1 MAKEDKLKMKF
12 KLNGLEFELEGKEAT
27 VKEEFENFKSFLTG
41 DILPNINSAP
51 VVIANQEHNLPKQ
64 IATEKVYAE
73 AEDVQT
79 EEYPI
84 MKEVVKKDLPK
95 SESDWIMTYGFYAS
109 NYGEETFSEDDIKN
123 GYDSTTRKTDSRM
136 KNLSNNLKTLFGKS
150 YIKYHNDTEMRFT
163 DDGLVYIKK
172 LVLGKSNRKSKK
184 PTSSSTKVKKE
195 NTKKTSSSKSSS
207 GAPWLFKLD
216 RNLNLRP
223 GDKTHLS
230 DFFDNYEANK
240 TPERVLLVVYY
251 LEEVLEIEKINLN
264 HIYTAFDK
272 LDIRIP
278 KSLYQL
284 ISDSKNKFGYLD
296 FESTDDMKVSVSG
309 KNVVNFDLKK

>member
-51 VVIANQEHNLPKQ
+51 VVIANHEQNLPKQ

-73 AEDVQT
+73 AEDVQV

-109 NYGEETFSEDDIKN
+109 NYGEETFSEVDIKN
-123 GYDSTTRKTDSRM
+123 GYDSTDRKTDSRM
-136 KNLSNNLKTLFGKS
+136 KNLSNNLKTLFGKN

-163 DDGLVYIKK
+163 DNGLVYIKN

-207 GAPWLFKLD
+207 GAPWSFKLD
-216 RNLNLRP
+216 RSLNLRP

-230 DFFDNYEANK
+230 DFFANYVTNK
-240 TPERVLLVVYY
+240 TPERVLLVIYY
-251 LEEVLEIEKINLN
+251 LEEVLGIENINPN
-264 HIYTAFDK
+264 HIYTAFDE
-272 LDIRIP
+272 LDIRVP

-309 KNVVNFDLKK
+309 KNVVKYDLKK

>member
-51 VVIANQEHNLPKQ
+51 VVIANHEQNLPKQ

-73 AEDVQT
+73 AEDVQV

-109 NYGEETFSEDDIKN
+109 NYGEETFSEVDIKN
-123 GYDSTTRKTDSRM
+123 GYDSTDRKTDSRM
-136 KNLSNNLKTLFGKS
+136 KNLSNNLKTLFGKN

-163 DDGLVYIKK
+163 DNGLVYIKN

-207 GAPWLFKLD
+207 GAPWSFKLD
-216 RNLNLRP
+216 RSLNLRP
-223 GDKTHLS
+223 GDETHLS
-230 DFFDNYEANK
+230 DFFANYETNK
-240 TPERVLLVVYY
+240 TPERVLLVIYY
-251 LEEVLEIEKINLN
+251 LEEVLGIENINPN

-272 LDIRIP
+272 LDIRVP

-309 KNVVNFDLKK
+309 KNVVKYDLKK